1 MLDMSLKVA
10 TSNYLDLDID
20 LKALE
25 VVTHV
30 FTA

>member
-25 VVTHV
+25 VTHV